1 MKRIGVIGGGSWA
14 TAIVKILLENCPQV
28 GWYVRNT
35 QTRESLRTEGLNPNY
50 LSDVHFNTEQICL
63 YDDINE
69 LVAASEIV
77 FMVVPSAFLAE
88 WLKPLTA
95 DLTHAFVVTS
105 IKGIVPE
112 HHLTPSEYLKQ
123 QFGVSY
129 SQMGVVSGPCH
140 AEEVALERLSYLTVS
155 CKETEQAS
163 YISSLLRSDYIRTI
177 EGLDIYGTEYSAIL
191 KNIYAVAAGVCH
203 GMGFG
208 DNFQA
213 VLISNAQD
221 EITRFLNLSY
231 PAERNTNTSAYLGD
245 LLVTCYSQFSRN
257 RAFGTMIG
265 KGYSVRSAQLE
276 MKMVAEGYYATAGLH
291 AINQEHGISMP
302 IAETMYHILY
312 EGKSVQREMRTLL
325 TQLC

>member
-1 MKRIGVIGGGSWA
+1 MIGVIGGGSWA
-14 TAIVKILLENCPQV
+14 TAIVKILLNNATEV
-28 GWYVRNT
+28 AWYVRNET
-35 QTRESLRTEGLNPNY
+35 TREVLRTQGINPNY
-50 LSDVHFNTEQICL
+50 LSDVHFDPKRLVL

-69 LVAASEIV
+69 LVEASQLI

-95 DLTHAFVVTS
+95 DLTKAFVVTS

-112 HHLTPSEYLKQ
+112 HHLTPSEYLKR

-140 AEEVALERLSYLTVS
+140 AEEVALERLSYLTVT
-155 CKETEQAS
+155 CKSIEQAR
-163 YISSLLRSDYIRTI
+163 YISTLLRSEYIRTI
-177 EGLDIYGTEYSAIL
+177 EGEDIYGTEYSAIL

-231 PAERNTNTSAYLGD
+231 PADRNTNASAYLGD

-257 RAFGTMIG
+257 RTFGTMIG

-291 AINQEHGISMP
+291 TINKEHGIQMP
-302 IAETMYHILY
+302 IAETMYRILY
-312 EGKSVQREMRTLL
+312 EGKSVQREISALL
-325 TQLC
+325 DLLH

>member
-1 MKRIGVIGGGSWA
+1 MIGVIGGGSWA
-14 TAIVKILLENCPQV
+14 TAIVKILLNNATEV
-28 GWYVRNT
+28 AWYVRNET
-35 QTRESLRTEGLNPNY
+35 TREVLRTQGINPNY
-50 LSDVHFNTEQICL
+50 LSDVHFDPKRLVL

-69 LVAASEIV
+69 LVEASQLI

-95 DLTHAFVVTS
+95 DLTKAFVVTS

-112 HHLTPSEYLKQ
+112 HHLTPSEYLKR

-140 AEEVALERLSYLTVS
+140 AEEVALERLSYLTVT
-155 CKETEQAS
+155 CKSIEQAR
-163 YISSLLRSDYIRTI
+163 YISTLLRSEYIRTI
-177 EGLDIYGTEYSAIL
+177 EGEDIYGTEYSAIL

-231 PAERNTNTSAYLGD
+231 PADRNTNASAYLGD

-257 RAFGTMIG
+257 RTFGTMIG

-291 AINQEHGISMP
+291 TINKEHEIQMP
-302 IAETMYHILY
+302 IAETMYRILY
-312 EGKSVQREMRTLL
+312 EGKSVQREISALL
-325 TQLC
+325 DLLH